1 MCKKLNDSFRLLAC
15 FKIALGLQLT
25 TSKKEL
31 IQLIKL
37 SMIHIK
43 HIKNQRINV
52 EKNEKFKKI

>member
-1 MCKKLNDSFRLLAC
+1 MYKKLNDSFRLLAC
-15 FKIALGLQLT
+15 FKIAFGLQFT
-25 TSKKEL
+25 TSKTEL

-37 SMIHIK
+37 SVIHIK